1 MNDKPD
7 ISVAIISYRHEKFVR
22 QTLDGVAMQQFS
34 GTMEIVIGDDLSP
47 DGTRAILEEFAA
59 DYPNVKLLFHPRNL
73 GMVGNWISVL
83 DACTGR
89 YVAVCEGDD
98 FWTDPLKLQRQF
110 DFMEY
115 NPEYSMCWHPV
126 EVLSEGVER
135 PHPYAESKEVSD
147 IHDIILNHF
156 IPTCS
161 LMFRNGLIPEWPE
174 WIFKAMSF
182 DIGIQLLIAIHGKV
196 KRLDFLMASYRQHP
210 EGISKTPEFMNHGTL
225 RLLFILKKFN
235 LYTKGAYNH
244 SVRKKISEASA
255 LQLKI
260 LNSKGLK
267 DYKMIVLFFSY
278 RLYGVRANNFKKVRN
293 EAYIYLIPKLYYY
306 FKNITRC

>member
-47 DGTRAILEEFAA
+47 DGTRSILEEFAA
-59 DYPNVKLLFHPRNL
+59 YRPNVKLLFHPRNL

-98 FWTDPLKLQRQF
+98 FWTDPFKLQQQF
-110 DFMEY
+110 DFMES
-115 NPEYSMCWHPV
+115 NPEFSMCWHPV
-126 EVLSEGVER
+126 EVLSEGMER
-135 PHPYAESKEVSD
+135 PYPYAESKEDAD
-147 IHDIILNHF
+147 IHDIILSHF

-161 LMFRNGLIPEWPE
+161 LMYRNGLIPIWPE

-182 DIGIQLLIAIHGKV
+182 DIALEMLLATGGKA
-196 KRLDFLMASYRQHP
+196 KRLSEPMAIYRQHQG
-210 EGISKTPEFMNHGTL
+210 GISKTPEHERKGAL
-225 RLLFILKKFN
+225 RQLFILREFNRFTNGAFFESVKKKMQEITAYQLKLKTTKKFSSW
-235 LYTKGAYNH
+235 LL
-244 SVRKKISEASA
+244 RW
-255 LQLKI
+255 QL
-260 LNSKGLK
+260 
-267 DYKMIVLFFSY
+267 FRY
-278 RLYGVRANNFKKVRN
+278 RLFAVDANSFGDFRH
-293 EAYIYLIPKLYYY
+293 EAYTHLFPDMYQKWNG
-306 FKNITRC
+306 K